1 MAGGIKIA
9 GTSAEMLIAR
19 VPGTIHVTRI
29 GAHRTTGA
37 LQTLP
42 DSTLRSLAASSVGL
56 GAGFWLAGAPR
67 VVIAAGIAP
76 ALIMA
81 AAMVAR
87 PLERG
92 AARSTAGRGR

>member
-1 MAGGIKIA
+1 MRIA
-9 GTSAEMLIAR
+9 GTGATMLLAR
-19 VPGTIHVTRI
+19 VPGTIDVTRA
-29 GAHRTTGA
+29 GAHHTTGA

-67 VVIAAGIAP
+67 LLVAAGLAP
-76 ALIMA
+76 ALVMA

-87 PLERG
+87 PLERS
-92 AARSTAGRGR
+92 ANRSTAGEGL